1 MICETTFVG
10 TKCPHK
16 YIYMYIYIYVVV
28 VYASNAFSFFLR
40 FQNQGLNE
48 GLRLRLG

>member
-1 MICETTFVG
+1 MKQPLLGLNVLTSIYIC
-10 TKCPHK
+10 
-16 YIYMYIYIYVVV
+16 IYIYIYVVV